1 MISGFEFQPSL
12 SSDTVLLRPLTQDHF
27 AGLQRC
33 AGDLATWADYP
44 TAALRET
51 GDLSSW
57 FSNGV
62 TDAKALVILDAK
74 TSEIMGT
81 TRYYAVP
88 DEPNAVGIGYT
99 FIGAAFRNS
108 GQTNA
113 VLKQM
118 MFAHAFNAVEAVW
131 FHVLPENLRSQAA
144 VKKLGV
150 TALGQQTLHLTDM
163 PRAFACFRLE
173 KAKWL
178 ERQSR

>member
-44 TAALRET
+44 TAAVRET

-62 TDAKALVILDAK
+62 GNAKALIILDAK

-99 FIGAAFRNS
+99 FIGSAFRNS

-118 MFAHAFNAVEAVW
+118 MFAHAFDAVEAVW
-131 FHVLPENLRSQAA
+131 FHVLPVVSTGRRNTLIFEQRWSVQYEVSSSHLLFS
-144 VKKLGV
+144 V
-150 TALGQQTLHLTDM
+150 TT
-163 PRAFACFRLE
+163 R
-173 KAKWL
+173 
-178 ERQSR
+178 

>member
-27 AGLQRC
+27 AGLQIC

-44 TAALRET
+44 TAAVRET

-62 TDAKALVILDAK
+62 GKAKALVILDAK

-99 FIGAAFRNS
+99 FIGSAFRNS

-118 MFAHAFNAVEAVW
+118 MFAHAFDAVEAVW
-131 FHVLPENLRSQAA
+131 FHVLPENMRSQAA
-144 VKKLGV
+144 VRKLGV

-163 PRAFACFRLE
+163 HRAYECFRLE
-173 KAKWL
+173 KAAWL
-178 ERQSR
+178 KPQAI